1 MQRVLSVS
9 LSHALRSAAFLIL
22 PFSFI
27 ALVAWATAGSASGS
41 TTDPI
46 RGAVWIW
53 LGAHHIPFQLALPP
67 TGIAGYLTYL
77 PIGAIFLPFI
87 VVRTS
92 FLRALDRL
100 KGDYHDLNSVRLIFS
115 TIYAVLA
122 TALAFASRS
131 KSISPQ
137 WYLAPIFAF
146 LFALFATMTVGV
158 RMAPSRTL
166 RTALRLHAIILG
178 TSLIAVSLLI
188 FANLDQIKK
197 ITISLQPGIFG
208 GVLLLILNILY
219 LPNAAIALAS
229 YFSGTGL
236 AVGAGTIVSPW
247 WHELGQI
254 PALPL
259 LGILPVNRQP
269 LALLGIAFF
278 VAVGVLLAYLASGFE
293 LGSYIQT
300 FIFVAI
306 GLTLLAYLG
315 SGSLITA
322 EMGAIGV
329 SIWKFSLSVIAE
341 IGIGFIAAS
350 FILNKVGSS
359 KAAQ

>member
-27 ALVAWATAGSASGS
+27 ALIAWATAGSASGS

-77 PIGAIFLPFI
+77 PIGAIFFPFI
-87 VVRTS
+87 VIRTS

-115 TIYAVLA
+115 SIYSVLA

-131 KSISPQ
+131 ESIAPQ
-137 WYLAPIFAF
+137 WYLAPVFAF
-146 LFALFATMTVGV
+146 LISLFATMTVGV

-166 RTALRLHAIILG
+166 RIALRLLAIILG
-178 TSLIAVSLLI
+178 TSLIAVSVLI
-188 FANLDQIKK
+188 WLNFEQVKL

-219 LPNAAIALAS
+219 LPNAAIALAA

-247 WHELGQI
+247 WHELGQV

-269 LALLGIAFF
+269 LALFGIAFF
-278 VAVGVLLAYLASGFE
+278 IAVGVLLAYLASGFE

-300 FIFVAI
+300 FIFVAA
-306 GLTLLAYLG
+306 GLTLLAYLA
-315 SGSLITA
+315 SGSLVTA
-322 EMGAIGV
+322 EMGAVGV
-329 SIWKFSLSVIAE
+329 SIWKFSLSTIAE
-341 IGIGFIAAS
+341 IGFGFIAAS
-350 FILNKVGSS
+350 FILNKAGST
-359 KAAQ
+359 KGAQ

>member
-131 KSISPQ
+131 ESISPQ

-278 VAVGVLLAYLASGFE
+278 VAVGVLLAHLASGFE

>member
-27 ALVAWATAGSASGS
+27 ALIAWATAGSASGS

-46 RGAVWIW
+46 RGAIWIW

-115 TIYAVLA
+115 TLYAALA

-131 KSISPQ
+131 ESISPQ
-137 WYLAPIFAF
+137 WYLAPVFTF
-146 LFALFATMTVGV
+146 LIALFATMTAGV
-158 RMAPSRTL
+158 RMSPSRTL
-166 RTALRLHAIILG
+166 RLASRLLAIILG
-178 TSLIAVSLLI
+178 TSLIAVSILI
-188 FANLDQIKK
+188 WLNFAQVKN

-208 GVLLLILNILY
+208 GFLLLLLNILY
-219 LPNAAIALAS
+219 LPNAAIALAA
-229 YFSGTGL
+229 YFSGTGF
-236 AVGAGTIVSPW
+236 AVGAGTIVAPW
-247 WHELGQI
+247 WYELGQI

-269 LALLGIAFF
+269 LALFGILFF
-278 VAVGVLLAYLASGFE
+278 IAVGALLAFLASGFE
-293 LGSYIQT
+293 FTSYIQT
-300 FIFVAI
+300 FIFVVV

-322 EMGAIGV
+322 EMGAVGV
-329 SIWKFSLSVIAE
+329 SIWKFSLSIIAE
-341 IGIGFIAAS
+341 IGLGFLATTL
-350 FILNKVGSS
+350 ILNKVGTN
-359 KAAQ
+359 KASQ

>member
-27 ALVAWATAGSASGS
+27 ALIAWATAGSASGS

-67 TGIAGYLTYL
+67 TGIEGYLTYL

-87 VVRTS
+87 VIRTS

-115 TIYAVLA
+115 SLYALLA
-122 TALAFASRS
+122 TILAFSSRS
-131 KSISPQ
+131 ESISPQ
-137 WYLAPIFAF
+137 WYLAPVFAF
-146 LFALFATMTVGV
+146 LIALLATMTVGI

-166 RTALRLHAIILG
+166 RIASRLLAIILG
-178 TSLIAVSLLI
+178 TSLIVVSILI
-188 FANLDQIKK
+188 WANFDQIND

-208 GVLLLILNILY
+208 GVLLLFLNILY
-219 LPNAAIALAS
+219 LPNAAIALAA

-236 AVGAGTIVSPW
+236 AVGAGTIVAPW
-247 WHELGQI
+247 WYELGQI

-259 LGILPVNRQP
+259 LGILPVDRQP
-269 LALLGIAFF
+269 LALFGILFF
-278 VAVGVLLAYLASGFE
+278 IAVGALLAYLASGFE
-293 LGSYIQT
+293 FTSYIQT
-300 FIFVAI
+300 FIFVVV

-322 EMGAIGV
+322 EMGAVGV
-329 SIWKFSLSVIAE
+329 SIWKFSLSIIAE
-341 IGIGFIAAS
+341 IGLGFLATT
-350 FILNKVGSS
+350 FLLNKVGTN
-359 KAAQ
+359 KASQ

>member
-27 ALVAWATAGSASGS
+27 ALIAWATAGSASGS

-53 LGAHHIPFQLALPP
+53 LGAHHIPFQLSLPP
-67 TGIAGYLTYL
+67 TGVAGYLTYL
-77 PIGAIFLPFI
+77 PIGAVFLPFI
-87 VVRTS
+87 VIRTS
-92 FLRALDRL
+92 FQRALDRL
-100 KGDYHDLNSVRLIFS
+100 KGDYHDLNSVRLTFA
-115 TIYAVLA
+115 TFYALL
-122 TALAFASRS
+122 TTGLAFASRS
-131 KSISPQ
+131 TSISPQ
-137 WYLAPIFAF
+137 WYLAPVFAF
-146 LFALFATMTVGV
+146 LIALFATMTVGV
-158 RMAPSRTL
+158 RLAPSRAL
-166 RTALRLHAIILG
+166 RTASRILALILG
-178 TSLIAVSLLI
+178 TSLIAVSILI
-188 FANLDQIKK
+188 WVNFSQIKD

-208 GVLLLILNILY
+208 GVLLLLLNILY
-219 LPNAAIALAS
+219 LPNAAIALAA

-247 WHELGQI
+247 WYELGQI

-269 LALLGIAFF
+269 LALFGIAFF
-278 VAVGVLLAYLASGFE
+278 IAIGVLLSYLASGFE
-293 LGSYIQT
+293 LSGYLQT
-300 FIFVAI
+300 FIFVIA

-322 EMGAIGV
+322 EMGAVGV
-329 SIWKFSLSVIAE
+329 SIWKFALSIFIE
-341 IGIGFIAAS
+341 IGLGFLATTM
-350 FILNKVGSS
+350 ILNKVTAR
-359 KAAQ
+359 K

>member
-131 KSISPQ
+131 ESISPQ

-146 LFALFATMTVGV
+146 LIALFATMTVGV

-178 TSLIAVSLLI
+178 SSLIAISLLI

-208 GVLLLILNILY
+208 GALLLILNILY

>member
-1 MQRVLSVS
+1 MQRALSVS

-27 ALVAWATAGSASGS
+27 ALIAWATAGSASGS

-87 VVRTS
+87 VIRTS
-92 FLRALDRL
+92 FQRALDRL
-100 KGDYHDLNSVRLIFS
+100 KGDYHDLNSVRLTFA
-115 TIYAVLA
+115 TFYA
-122 TALAFASRS
+122 ALAFASRS
-131 KSISPQ
+131 ESISPQ
-137 WYLAPIFAF
+137 WYLAPVFAF
-146 LFALFATMTVGV
+146 LIALFATMTVGV
-158 RMAPSRTL
+158 RLAPSRTL
-166 RTALRLHAIILG
+166 RIASRLLAIILG
-178 TSLIAVSLLI
+178 TSLITVSILI

-208 GVLLLILNILY
+208 GALLLILNILY

-236 AVGAGTIVSPW
+236 AVGAGTIVSPL

-259 LGILPVNRQP
+259 LGILPVNREP
-269 LALLGIAFF
+269 LALFGIAFF
-278 VAVGVLLAYLASGFE
+278 IAVGALLAYLAIGFE
-293 LGSYIQT
+293 LESYVQT
-300 FIFVAI
+300 FIFVVV
-306 GLTLLAYLG
+306 GLTILAYLG

-322 EMGAIGV
+322 EMGAVGV
-329 SIWKFSLSVIAE
+329 SIWKFALSIFLE
-341 IGIGFIAAS
+341 IGLGFLAATL
-350 FILNKVGSS
+350 ILNKV
-359 KAAQ
+359 KK

>member
-67 TGIAGYLTYL
+67 TGITGYLTYL
-77 PIGAIFLPFI
+77 PIAAIFLPFI
-87 VVRTS
+87 VIRTS

-115 TIYAVLA
+115 TLYAVLA

-131 KSISPQ
+131 EQISPQ
-137 WYLAPIFAF
+137 WYLAPIFTF
-146 LFALFATMTVGV
+146 LIALFATMTAGV

-166 RTALRLHAIILG
+166 RTALRLLAIILG

-188 FANLDQIKK
+188 WLNFEQVKL

-208 GVLLLILNILY
+208 GALLLILNILY
-219 LPNAAIALAS
+219 LPNAAIALAA

-269 LALLGIAFF
+269 LALLGVAFF

-300 FIFVAI
+300 FMFVAA

-322 EMGAIGV
+322 EMGAVGV